1 MKFWLSISFTFTILV
16 SVYSSASSG
25 AEAMIAGQNT
35 GHVNITGSI
44 MGTPCTID
52 VGEPDQTL
60 NIGNHAVSHI
70 IKEGRGPEH
79 IFSIQLYGCSFNEYE
94 TQSSTN
100 NIFRIMFDGENDF
113 GHFRNLGSAN
123 GIAIMISDP
132 QGNIASPGRHL
143 PHGRLEKDMKFD
155 YTLNLISNQDII
167 QPGDLH
173 LTIRFRIDYN

>member
-1 MKFWLSISFTFTILV
+1 MKFRLSISFIFTTLV

-44 MGTPCTID
+44 MGTPCTIE

-79 IFSIQLYGCSFNEYE
+79 IFSIQLYGCSLSEYE

-100 NIFRIMFDGENDF
+100 NLFSIMFDGEEDY
-113 GHFRNLGSAN
+113 GHFRNL
-123 GIAIMISDP
+123 
-132 QGNIASPGRHL
+132 
-143 PHGRLEKDMKFD
+143 
-155 YTLNLISNQDII
+155 
-167 QPGDLH
+167 
-173 LTIRFRIDYN
+173 